1 MKKFTRRS
9 CLMGLA
15 IFPFAARQL
24 WSSDRRARMIYIG
37 TYTKTTSKGVYA
49 YRWNSASGEMKE
61 IGLAAET
68 PNPSFLTF
76 SPDRKQLFAV
86 NEQPDDPAGFVSA
99 FAIRGA
105 SGKLAARNRVPSGG
119 AAPCN
124 LTTDHTG
131 RSLFVAN
138 YTSGSMA
145 SFRILPSGDLSEHV
159 ADIYFKGHSINPSRQ
174 KEAHTHCT
182 TISPDN
188 KFLLVNDLGMDRIMV
203 YHFNPQT
210 AQVTPNDPPFY
221 SAIPGSGP
229 RNLTF
234 HPNRRWTYSV
244 NELAST
250 MDCMHWDSVKGTLTR
265 FQNISTVEMDAK
277 QPTYVATVAVHPN
290 GRFLYTSN
298 RGDDSITVFSIDQ
311 ENGRVALMQ
320 RISVEGKYPR
330 HFALDP
336 TGGWLV
342 AANQNSAN
350 IVVLKCDGNTGRL
363 SATGRQYALD
373 SPVCVLF
380 A

>member
-1 MKKFTRRS
+1 
-9 CLMGLA
+9 
-15 IFPFAARQL
+15 
-24 WSSDRRARMIYIG
+24 MIYIG

-49 YRWNSASGEMKE
+49 YRWNPASGEMKE
-61 IGLAAET
+61 SGLAAET
-68 PNPSFLTF
+68 PSPSFLTL
-76 SPDRKQLFAV
+76 SPDRSHLYAV

-99 FAIRGA
+99 FAIQGV
-105 SGKLAARNRVPSGG
+105 SGKLTAKNRVPSGG

-131 RSLFVAN
+131 RALFVAN

-145 SFRILPSGDLSEHV
+145 SFRILPDGDLSKHV
-159 ADIYFKGHSINPSRQ
+159 EDIYFKGHSVNPDRQ

-188 KFLLVNDLGMDRIMV
+188 KFLLVNDLGMDRIMI
-203 YHFNPQT
+203 YRFDPQT
-210 AQVTPNDPPFY
+210 AKVTPNNPPYY

-234 HPNRRWTYSV
+234 HPNRRWAYSV

-250 MDCMHWDSVKGTLTR
+250 MDCMDWDSVKGTLTR
-265 FQNISTVEMDAK
+265 FQYLSTVEAGAK

-298 RGDDSITVFSIDQ
+298 RGDDSITVFAIDQ
-311 ENGRVALMQ
+311 QNGRASLIQ
-320 RISVEGKYPR
+320 RISTEGSYPR

-342 AANQNSAN
+342 AANQKSAN
-350 IVVLKCDGNTGRL
+350 IVVLKCDSHTGRL
-363 SATGRQYALD
+363 SATGRQCALD

-380 A
+380 V